1 METNKITEIIVGSAI
16 RVHKELGPG
25 LLESTY
31 LHCLNYEL
39 TEEGLRTQPQLA
51 LPLTYKDIHMECGY
65 RIDMLVEGKVI
76 VEVKSVE
83 TLKDVHIAQ
92 LLTYLK
98 LTNIKIG
105 LLINFNV
112 PKLVNGIKRLIR

>member
-1 METNKITEIIVGSAI
+1 
-16 RVHKELGPG
+16 

-105 LLINFNV
+105 QLINFNV